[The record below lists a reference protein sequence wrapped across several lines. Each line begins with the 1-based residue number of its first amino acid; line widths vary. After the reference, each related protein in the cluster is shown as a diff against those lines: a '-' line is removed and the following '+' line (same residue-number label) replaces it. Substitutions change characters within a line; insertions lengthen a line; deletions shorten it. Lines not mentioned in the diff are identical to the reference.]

1 MSVYHLTSWHF
12 ILLLDFSTSFYL
24 STLSGFFSLLL
35 INFSA
40 LLYDLMVITYGYVH
54 TIFSSVLITTTKAVF
69 INFEQVNGL
78 LKVNTP
84 VTEQKVALF
93 VKKHAQTLIVVFGL
107 NRFIGHLV
115 LAFILFHLPQNTYF
129 LMAIFFEQ
137 HQPITVIVLGNLLAL
152 QFFIII
158 FFHVLCTAYSARIHR
173 PVKTVAH
180 WAAQVQLENLVG
192 FDRRKEN
199 EKSSSAVVSL
209 PFRARLK
216 MAFFIGKFNTA
227 RRYGIHYGS
236 CGLISFASFGKFAI
250 IYPKLI
256 IYWYKMIRL

>member
-1 MSVYHLTSWHF
+1 MSVYHLTSWRF
-12 ILLLDFSTSFYL
+12 ILLLDFSASFYL

-78 LKVNTP
+78 LRTTDSVI
-84 VTEQKVALF
+84 TEQKVALF
-93 VKKHAQTLIVVFGL
+93 VRKHAQTLMVVFGL

-129 LMAIFFEQ
+129 LMAIFFEH
-137 HQPITVIVLGNLLAL
+137 HQPITVIVLGNLVAL
-152 QFFIII
+152 QLFIII

-180 WAAQVQLENLVG
+180 WAAQVQLESSVR
-192 FDRRKEN
+192 FSERRKN
-199 EKSSSAVVSL
+199 EKSEIVSL

-216 MAFFIGKFNTA
+216 IAFFIGKFNTA

-236 CGLISFASFGKFAI
+236 CGLISFASFGRFAV
-250 IYPKLI
+250 IYLKLI